1 LYESPGYM
9 PLTKRL
15 TVMPGQDTL
24 MYALLDLPRQPLTIT
39 SVYPSVVYTGAYY
52 ASLQVNGSGFIA
64 GGVTGL
70 TMSLGPN
77 VRVESVYINSDSLA
91 YVYVTVPAEAPLGA
105 YDLVVTRDPGE
116 MSTCTGC
123 VTVLQPPGFVYGT
136 VSDAA
141 CCTAFLSTVT
151 ATKVGDT
158 VPTAT
163 VSTYGYYGIEL
174 PPGDYIIKV
183 DADGYASQ
191 WWNHAATEAEAIP
204 VSVISGVTQYGFDFA
219 LTAVRA
225 PLSIAYVTPPET
237 YQGETD
243 YLTVVGSG
251 FLNGGVSALTFG
263 VGGSV
268 GAAVWY
274 IYSDTQA
281 VVGFSAADAAALG
294 SRDLTVTRDDGQSA
308 TCTNCLTVLRG
319 QPSVSS
325 ISPAAVRE
333 GTRTLTLSGVRMQRV
348 VRVTTSSRKVTVQSY
363 KNNRDGTVTVK
374 VKIDGG
380 ARKTYTLTFTRD
392 DGVTFTADFSVTK

>member
-1 LYESPGYM
+1 
-9 PLTKRL
+9 
-15 TVMPGQDTL
+15 
-24 MYALLDLPRQPLTIT
+24 
-39 SVYPSVVYTGAYY
+39 
-52 ASLQVNGSGFIA
+52 
-64 GGVTGL
+64 
-70 TMSLGPN
+70 MSLGPN

-91 YVYVTVPAEAPLGA
+91 YVYVTVPVEAPLGA
-105 YDLVVTRDPGE
+105 YDLVVSRDPGE
-116 MSTCTGC
+116 TSTCTGC
-123 VTVLQPPGFVYGT
+123 VTVLQPPGFIYGS
-136 VSDAA
+136 VSDIV
-141 CCTAFLSTVT
+141 CCTSFLSTVT

-163 VSTYGYYGIEL
+163 ISTYGYYSIEL
-174 PPGDYIIKV
+174 PAGDYIIKA

-204 VSVISGVTQYGFDFA
+204 VSVASGVTQSGIDFA
-219 LTAVRA
+219 LAAVRA
-225 PLSIAYVTPPET
+225 PLSIAYVTPPQT

-263 VGGSV
+263 VGGGVGGSV
-268 GAAVWY
+268 SASVFT

-281 VVGFSAADAAALG
+281 VVGFAAADAAALG
-294 SRDLTVTRDDGQSA
+294 SRDLTVTRDDGQTA
-308 TCTNCLTVLRG
+308 TCTSCLTVVRG
-319 QPSVSS
+319 QPSVSGV
-325 ISPAAVRE
+325 SPAAVRE
-333 GTRTLTLSGVRMQRV
+333 GTRTLTLSGVHMQRV

-363 KNNRDGTVTVK
+363 KNNRDGTITVK